1 MSIKYN
7 SKVFIIIEI
16 FLLACFFS
24 LSSVQAKEYQALNK
38 TILKYTEKT
47 KILESQSKDAE
58 LNLAQLKPNKA
69 NASQVQE
76 IQEDISSLELPTE
89 EAQLDIATTHLTSEN
104 YLRAI
109 DVLEKLKPTEGVN
122 YSLAKAYY
130 EIERYDLAL
139 KKLEDNKLKEA
150 KDLKETI
157 QMLIRPKFEPF
168 FGFHEESGN
177 LNSKVD
183 FKEYG
188 GEFTFYPKPN
198 YGVKSGISATPF
210 VSKNGLAHTT
220 ATLYYAGFE
229 SKPTNNLSFDCEAGI
244 DSYSNGGVGIL
255 GDASLIYSLND
266 FIVLDLGYIRQRQEN
281 SVLSA
286 VGLTPEVGPF
296 ANELVGR
303 VKNNQ
308 FNSGIELKLP
318 HKSYSS
324 LNYNLGYRRGSNV
337 PANPYH
343 EISGE
348 VGKIFYSDPKN
359 SLLNLVQAGYGLFY
373 ETNKE
378 NRSGFGGA
386 SLEFS
391 PLGSDG
397 ISPEPSPNNPGI
409 GGYFSPEYLVSNI
422 FNIQFQGNLAPA
434 NLSYI
439 FTQYLGTQSIKN
451 EGTNILWGSAISIG
465 INEKGKKGI
474 RIGYQADN
482 FNLTRHHNFIIK
494 LIYRF

>member
-157 QMLIRPKFEPF
+157 QMLIRPKFE
-168 FGFHEESGN
+168 
-177 LNSKVD
+177 
-183 FKEYG
+183 
-188 GEFTFYPKPN
+188 
-198 YGVKSGISATPF
+198 
-210 VSKNGLAHTT
+210 
-220 ATLYYAGFE
+220 
-229 SKPTNNLSFDCEAGI
+229 
-244 DSYSNGGVGIL
+244 
-255 GDASLIYSLND
+255 
-266 FIVLDLGYIRQRQEN
+266 
-281 SVLSA
+281 
-286 VGLTPEVGPF
+286 
-296 ANELVGR
+296 
-303 VKNNQ
+303 
-308 FNSGIELKLP
+308 
-318 HKSYSS
+318 
-324 LNYNLGYRRGSNV
+324 
-337 PANPYH
+337 
-343 EISGE
+343 
-348 VGKIFYSDPKN
+348 
-359 SLLNLVQAGYGLFY
+359 
-373 ETNKE
+373 
-378 NRSGFGGA
+378 
-386 SLEFS
+386 
-391 PLGSDG
+391 
-397 ISPEPSPNNPGI
+397 
-409 GGYFSPEYLVSNI
+409 
-422 FNIQFQGNLAPA
+422 
-434 NLSYI
+434 
-439 FTQYLGTQSIKN
+439 
-451 EGTNILWGSAISIG
+451 
-465 INEKGKKGI
+465 
-474 RIGYQADN
+474 
-482 FNLTRHHNFIIK
+482 
-494 LIYRF
+494 